1 MKASLV
7 FALFRRP
14 LLIYRA
20 VTVVLSLL
28 FLLTVSSD
36 IGLVRVRNDIV
47 VVVVVVVAAAALL
60 LLLYGLR
67 ELPQRRRVFLRL
79 PSQLRHRRGEEVRRG
94 GVREALLG

>member
-7 FALFRRP
+7 FTLFRRP

-47 VVVVVVVAAAALL
+47 VVVVAAAAAALL

-79 PSQLRHRRGEEVRRG
+79 PSQLRHRRREEVRRG